1 MPGGGKQSSEP
12 TSMLQ
17 GLQAIL
23 GALGSM
29 MAAPD
34 SDIQFLTGLQHVIVD
49 KIKKGTQQAVGGQP
63 PNPASQVAPGGGG
76 GMSGFGAGAGAP
88 GGPMQPPGAQPP
100 GGAPPPGM
108 AAPGPGGLGAPNPDE
123 LRRVLG
129 ANAQAA

>member
-1 MPGGGKQSSEP
+1 MAKEGGGQP

-17 GLQAIL
+17 GLQSIL
-23 GALGSM
+23 SALGGM

-34 SDIQFLTGLQHVIVD
+34 ADVPFLQGLQHVIVD
-49 KIKKGTQQAVGGQP
+49 QIKKKTQQSVAGAGQQPGGMPRQP
-63 PNPASQVAPGGGG
+63 NQIAPGGGG

-88 GGPMQPPGAQPP
+88 GGPMAAPGS
-100 GGAPPPGM
+100 APPPGM
-108 AAPGPGGLGAPNPDE
+108 GAPGMGGAGAPNPDE